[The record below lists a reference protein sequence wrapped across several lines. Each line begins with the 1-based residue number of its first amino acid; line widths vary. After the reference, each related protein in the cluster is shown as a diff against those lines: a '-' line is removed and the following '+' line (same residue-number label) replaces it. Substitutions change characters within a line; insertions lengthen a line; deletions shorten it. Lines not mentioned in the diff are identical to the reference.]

1 MDADRIGIWGWSYGG
16 YMASLALFMG
26 NEVFKAGI
34 AVAPVTS
41 WRFYD
46 TVYTERY
53 LQTPQ
58 LNAEGYD
65 RYSPLSHA
73 DKLRGNFLL
82 IHGTGDD
89 NVHFQNA
96 VMLQNA
102 LIAAN
107 KQFDSFYY
115 PNRNHSIYGGNTRL
129 HLFTMMTNFLE
140 AKL

>member
-1 MDADRIGIWGWSYGG
+1 
-16 YMASLALFMG
+16 MASLALFIG
-26 NEVFKAGI
+26 NDVFKAGI

-65 RYSPLSHA
+65 QYSPLSHV

-89 NVHFQNA
+89 NVHYQNT
-96 VMLQNA
+96 VTLQNA

-115 PNRNHSIYGGNTRL
+115 PNRDHSIRGGNTRF
-129 HLFTMMTNFLE
+129 HLFRMMTDFL
-140 AKL
+140 KTNL